1 MESNRLQKINRLIL
15 KELSEIFLLETR
27 KMQGVLISVTQV
39 RVTPDLGIAH
49 AYLSVFPSEKGKEL
63 LENINGN
70 IKQIRFDLGK
80 RVGQQ
85 LRVVPNLAFYLDDSL
100 DYLENIENL
109 LKDK

>member
-15 KELSEIFLLETR
+15 KELSEIFLLETK
-27 KMQGVLISVTQV
+27 KMHGVLISVTQV

-49 AYLSVFPSEKGKEL
+49 AYLSFFPSGKADEL
-63 LENINGN
+63 LGNINDN

-85 LRVVPNLAFYLDDSL
+85 LRVVPNLVFYLDDSL
-100 DYLENIENL
+100 DYLENIDNL
-109 LKDK
+109 LKD

>member
-15 KELSEIFLLETR
+15 KELSDIFLLETK

-49 AYLSVFPSEKGKEL
+49 AYLSFFPSEKGKEL
-63 LENINGN
+63 LGNINNN

-80 RVGQQ
+80 RVGKQ
-85 LRVVPNLAFYLDDSL
+85 LRVVPNLMFYLDDSL
-100 DYLENIENL
+100 DYLENLDNL
-109 LKDK
+109 LKD